1 MAVYYCYTLSLV
13 TLLSKYVL
21 RSSSF
26 SPYNLALVTWTY
38 IIRSFGTLM
47 QLGDGKDTIKSAMST
62 ISCFIDK

>member
-1 MAVYYCYTLSLV
+1 MAVYYCYTLCLV
-13 TLLSKYVL
+13 TLLSKYSL

-38 IIRSFGTLM
+38 IIRSFETLM
-47 QLGDGKDTIKSAMST
+47 QLGDGEDPIKSAMST